1 MEKNKTY
8 TEEQLSGAKTLFES
22 FSGIPEERRT
32 YAAAFMGAFASGLE
46 AGRLLNAADDEKK
59 AQLQKAAT

>member
-46 AGRLLNAADDEKK
+46 AGRLLNDAASEEE
-59 AQLQKAAT
+59 ARLQKAE